1 MRSVI
6 MKIRPATPE
15 DAAAIARV
23 HITSWQRAYE
33 RILPAEFLA
42 GLSFEGRRDVWAE
55 SIASGQP
62 QVLVAEVDSQVVGF
76 CAVGPCRDDHAPVTT
91 FEVWAIYLSP
101 SHWSAG
107 LGRELW
113 LASRNWALAHGATD
127 MSLWVITTNQRAIS
141 FYEAAGFEVA
151 RSSLKSSALGGV
163 QVEEV
168 RYSQQI
174 ARWPAASAFNS
185 CGSVNTR

>member
-1 MRSVI
+1 ML
-6 MKIRPATPE
+6 PQLLAF
-15 DAAAIARV
+15 
-23 HITSWQRAYE
+23 TSHRGNAHTSAFF
-33 RILPAEFLA
+33 PPK
-42 GLSFEGRRDVWAE
+42 

-174 ARWPAASAFNS
+174 AGWPAASAFNS